1 MKNKFSKEIQDEI
14 DDLLSKIQKWKNLF
28 EIRIEYYYDGWGI
41 FLREKNLYPR
51 NLIIFKSY
59 KDNKYSIKS
68 FEIHLK
74 DYQKEEYKELFS
86 NDNIS
91 NVNDLIIELKEIIY
105 GKDLIEE
112 ASRIFNNSFAM

>member
-51 NLIIFKSY
+51 SIIIFKSY
-59 KDNKYSIKS
+59 KDNIYSIKS

-74 DYQKEEYKELFS
+74 DYQKELYKELFS

-91 NVNDLIIELKEIIY
+91 NVSDLVVELKEVIY
-105 GKDLIEE
+105 GKDLTEE
-112 ASRIFNNSFAM
+112 ASRIFNNSLAM